1 MLDPIW
7 CGTQLASNV
16 KSARNSLRTSSIT
29 LDPRQMAS
37 TVAVAMENCRPSG
50 VLDVTR
56 WAKMAYDWYLLT
68 HMQHASRCTVE
79 MNASIYTMSYYVV
92 LNMTVPL

>member
-37 TVAVAMENCRPSG
+37 TVAVAMENCRSSG

-56 WAKMAYDWYLLT
+56 WAKMVYGWYLLT

-79 MNASIYTMSYYVV
+79 MHVSTYLLCHT
-92 LNMTVPL
+92 PLYST